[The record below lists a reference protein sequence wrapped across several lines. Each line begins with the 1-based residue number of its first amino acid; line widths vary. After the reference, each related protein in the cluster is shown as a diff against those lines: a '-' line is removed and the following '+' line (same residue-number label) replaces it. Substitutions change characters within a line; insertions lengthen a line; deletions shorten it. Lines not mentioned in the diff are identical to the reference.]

1 MSRRPPP
8 CLRPATAARVARP
21 VLRPLL
27 LAGLLALAPAAGAAP
42 GQTAAEKSAAAASAL
57 QAAIDS
63 LQTAEGASNRVAALT
78 LAIRAYEEGL
88 AATRDAVRQVAQRE
102 EALRAELAARQAE
115 IARVLGV
122 MAAIG
127 ADPAPARYLHPGGPL
142 AAARAGTALAEVIP
156 ALQEQADLLRA
167 RLQEIGALGQIEA
180 RAEETLKAG
189 LGALQAARTDLSQ
202 AIAERRDLPQRFT
215 EDPAVMRALLESQ
228 DTLDDF
234 AVALAGKKDVVPG
247 EGDFAL
253 AKGELPL
260 PVDGRLL
267 RGWREADA
275 AGIRRPGMVIETR
288 PRALVTAPY
297 AATIRYRGPLLDYG
311 NVMIL
316 EPAGGYLIVL
326 AGLDVVYGEIG
337 QVIPEGTPVG
347 LMGGE
352 AAEAAEFLDTA
363 GAAEEAPQTLYIE
376 LRQGGGP
383 VNPEEWFAQ
392 TRMFP

>member
-1 MSRRPPP
+1 MRR
-8 CLRPATAARVARP
+8 LGAPALMASLILWP
-21 VLRPLL
+21 
-27 LAGLLALAPAAGAAP
+27 LAGMAAPA
-42 GQTAAEKSAAAASAL
+42 QTAAEKAAAAASAL
-57 QAAIDS
+57 QAAVDS
-63 LQTAEGASNRVAALT
+63 LETAEGAANRVAALT
-78 LAIRAYEEGL
+78 LAIRAYEDGL
-88 AATRDAVRQVAQRE
+88 AATRDAVRQVAARQA
-102 EALRAELAARQAE
+102 ALEGELAAKRAE
-115 IARVLGV
+115 IARILGV
-122 MAAIG
+122 MSAIG
-127 ADPAPARYLHPGGPL
+127 ADPAPARYLHPQGPL
-142 AAARAGTALAEVIP
+142 AAARAGMALADLTP
-156 ALQEQADLLRA
+156 ALQSEADLLRA
-167 RLQEIGALGQIEA
+167 RLQEIGALRQIET
-180 RAEETLKAG
+180 RAGETLTAG
-189 LGALQAARTDLSQ
+189 LTALQSARTDLSQ
-202 AIAERRDLPQRFT
+202 AIADRRDLPQRFT

-228 DTLDDF
+228 ETLDDF
-234 AVALAGKKDVVPG
+234 AVALAGRKDVVPG

-260 PVDGRLL
+260 PVEGRLL
-267 RGWREADA
+267 RGFREADA
-275 AGIRRPGMVIETR
+275 AGIRRPGMVVETR
-288 PRALVTAPY
+288 PRALATAPY

-363 GAAEEAPQTLYIE
+363 PKAGDAAPAETLYIE
-376 LRQGGGP
+376 LRQGGEP

>member
-1 MSRRPPP
+1 MRM
-8 CLRPATAARVARP
+8 
-21 VLRPLL
+21 
-27 LAGLLALAPAAGAAP
+27 LAGLALILLGAAP
-42 GQTAAEKSAAAASAL
+42 LAAAPAQTAAERAAAAASAL
-57 QAAIDS
+57 QAAVDS
-63 LQTAEGASNRVAALT
+63 LKTAEGSTNRVAALT
-78 LAIRAYEEGL
+78 LAIRAYEQGL
-88 AATRDAVRQVAQRE
+88 SATRDAVRQVSARE
-102 EALRAELAARQAE
+102 AALNAELAGKRAE
-115 IARVLGV
+115 ISRVLGV
-122 MAAIG
+122 MAGMG
-127 ADPAPARYLHPGGPL
+127 ADPAPARYLHPDGPL
-142 AAARAGTALAEVIP
+142 AAARAGMALADVLP
-156 ALQEQADLLRA
+156 GLQSEADLLRA
-167 RLQEIGALGQIEA
+167 RLQEIGALRQIEE
-180 RAEETLKAG
+180 RAGQTLTAG
-189 LGALQAARTDLSQ
+189 LTSLQQARTDLSQ

-228 DTLDDF
+228 DTLDEF

-253 AKGELPL
+253 AKGELPM
-260 PVDGRLL
+260 PAEGKLL
-267 RGWREADA
+267 RGYRDADA

-347 LMGGE
+347 LMGGAE
-352 AAEAAEFLDTA
+352 AEAAEFLSPETVEA
-363 GAAEEAPQTLYIE
+363 GSQPAETLYIE
-376 LRQGGGP
+376 LRQGGRA